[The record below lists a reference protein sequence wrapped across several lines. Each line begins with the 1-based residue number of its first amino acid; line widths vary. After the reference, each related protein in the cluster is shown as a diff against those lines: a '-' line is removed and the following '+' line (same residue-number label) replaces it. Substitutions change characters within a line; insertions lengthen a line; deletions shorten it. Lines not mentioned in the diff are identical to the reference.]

1 MGAVDRPPPG
11 ATLLNAPD
19 TPHLHFF
26 TPEPLPPTLL
36 KTVQE
41 ILTATTVYLQKHGVE
56 SPRLNAELLLAH
68 VLAKKRIDLYLEFD
82 RPLGDR
88 ELDPMRLLMKRRAT
102 GEPLQHLLGTVEF
115 HGRTFLCDRRAL
127 IPRPETEHLV
137 ELLLALPE
145 KPGRILDAGTGSGV
159 IALTLAA
166 EWPEAEVDALD
177 LSPEA
182 LALATE
188 NADRLGLAERVRL
201 IQSDLLAGVSGPYG
215 LIVANLPYIPAG
227 EIAGLSREVR
237 ADPVS
242 ALDGGPDG
250 AEVIRVLLDQA
261 RGNLSPGGMVA
272 LEIGA
277 GQAEM
282 LMEHLRLLGYTHV
295 RPASD
300 YAGINRFLFATH
312 G

>member
-1 MGAVDRPPPG
+1 V
-11 ATLLNAPD
+11 
-19 TPHLHFF
+19 
-26 TPEPLPPTLL
+26 

-41 ILTATTVYLQKHGVE
+41 IITATAGYLGKHRVE

-68 VLAKKRIDLYLEFD
+68 VLGKKRIDLYLEFD
-82 RPLGDR
+82 RPLGER
-88 ELDPMRLLMKRRAT
+88 ELDPLRDLMKRRSA

-115 HGRTFLCDRRAL
+115 HGRTFLCDPRAL

-145 KPGRILDAGTGSGV
+145 KPSPVLDAGTGSGV

-166 EWPEAEVDALD
+166 EWPEAGVHAIDI
-177 LSPEA
+177 SPQA
-182 LALATE
+182 LALAAE
-188 NADRLGLAERVRL
+188 NAARLDLAGRVRFL
-201 IQSDLLAGVSGPYG
+201 ESDLFSAVSGQYA

-227 EIAGLSREVR
+227 DIPALSREVR
-237 ADPVS
+237 RDPLP

-250 AEVIRVLLDQA
+250 TGVIRAFLDQA
-261 RGNLSPGGMVA
+261 RAHLLPGGAVA
-272 LEIGA
+272 LEIGT

-282 LMEHLRLLGYTHV
+282 LMEHLRLLGYNHI
-295 RPASD
+295 RAKAD
-300 YAGINRFLFATH
+300 YAGINRFLFANY